1 MFIALRNGTPVGSM
15 AAWNQSQFKQFY
27 VAGYAPWLAAARPIW
42 NLAARLRGAQPLP
55 PPGHALS
62 VVFGAWWLV
71 QPDDTDVAA
80 VLLERVLDEAA
91 KTGAGFCVIGCMND
105 DPNARLF
112 EQRRTIA
119 LHSRVYLVDWA
130 EGSGLAER
138 LDHRRLYLEAALL

>member
-1 MFIALRNGTPVGSM
+1 
-15 AAWNQSQFKQFY
+15 
-27 VAGYAPWLAAARPIW
+27 
-42 NLAARLRGAQPLP
+42 
-55 PPGHALS
+55 
-62 VVFGAWWLV
+62 
-71 QPDDTDVAA
+71 
-80 VLLERVLDEAA
+80 
-91 KTGAGFCVIGCMND
+91 MND